1 MKPYIYLLP
10 FAFLLFPSYL
20 FSQAEGCT
28 DPNANN
34 YDPNAGINDGSCTYN
49 PTFYKPDVDMI
60 LGPSLEETSGL
71 IFWNG
76 GLWSHNDSGGEAM
89 IYKIDTNTA
98 EVIQKVHLS
107 NGSNKDWEDLA
118 QDEDYIYIGDFGN
131 NAGSRD
137 DLRIYRI
144 RKSDIP
150 ASGDVSVQADD
161 IELSYE
167 DQTSRAKQWRSNNF
181 DCEAM
186 IVVGDSIYLFSKN
199 WADFR
204 TKLYVIPGQP
214 GEYVAEKRFTYA
226 INGLVTGA
234 DYNEAEKEIAL
245 CGYQNYVPFMFLLWD
260 FEGSKF
266 FSGNKRRID
275 FPEIIT
281 SQTEGIA
288 YYDGKKLFISAEKT
302 PTLSQRVYDLATD
315 PWTTAPATAIEAVT
329 SSEISFDIHPNP
341 VKGRS
346 FKIKIS
352 SLPARGFELQLYDS
366 TGRLFYQSDY
376 DLEFAGKEIDIKFIA
391 RRLEAGIYLV
401 QINSGGYYASRKVI
415 IQ

>member
-1 MKPYIYLLP
+1 M
-10 FAFLLFPSYL
+10 SYTANA
-20 FSQAEGCT
+20 QIEGCT
-28 DPNANN
+28 DPYANN
-34 YDPNAGINDGSCTYN
+34 FDPNASINDGSCSYN

-60 LGPSLEETSGL
+60 LGPGLEETSGL
-71 IFWNG
+71 VFWNG
-76 GLWSHNDSGGEAM
+76 GLWSHNDSGGEAVL
-89 IYKIDTNTA
+89 YKIDTNTA
-98 EVIQKVHLS
+98 EIIQTVQLS

-118 QDEDYIYIGDFGN
+118 QDASYIYIGDIGN
-131 NAGSRD
+131 NAGNRD

-144 RKSDIP
+144 KKSDIP
-150 ASGDVSVQADD
+150 ASANVSLAAEFID
-161 IELSYE
+161 LSYE
-167 DQTSRAKQWRSNNF
+167 DQTSKPQQWRSNNF

-186 IVVGDSIYLFSKN
+186 IVAGDSIYLFSKN

-204 TKLYVIPGQP
+204 TKLYVIPRHP
-214 GEYVAEKRFTYA
+214 GEYVAEKRYTYD

-234 DYNEAEKEIAL
+234 DYNEAANEIVL

-260 FEGSKF
+260 FEGLNF

-288 YYDGKKLFISAEKT
+288 YYKGKELYISAEKT
-302 PTLSQRVYDLATD
+302 PTLSQRIYDLGTGQ
-315 PWTTAPATAIEAVT
+315 WTTAPATAVEAVL
-329 SSEISFDIHPNP
+329 SPEISFEIQPNP

-346 FKIKIS
+346 FKISIS
-352 SLPARGFELQLYDS
+352 SLPARDFELQLFDS
-366 TGRLFYQSDY
+366 TGRLFYRSDY
-376 DLEFAGKEIDIKFIA
+376 ELEFAGKNIDIKIVA
-391 RRLEAGIYLV
+391 RRLETGLYLV